1 MARSRVAMLESA
13 NAGKSPGEH
22 ASHHPLPLLRGRRE
36 RRRLARPR
44 LRLPRADA
52 DAGSR
57 RQDRPRR
64 DGAGRRRRHDGLSG
78 PRLPEPEAT
87 RADDAERLRVRR
99 RRGRALRGRPEG
111 RGKDLRGAEG
121 PVLRRPSLR
130 SRGSR
135 GPPVVLRPARARRG
149 ARPDDAPVSRI
160 PGEFAPPTRLLLG
173 PGPSEV
179 HPRVLRAMA
188 APLLGHLDPAFI
200 AMMEDVKTMLRT
212 VFASANPLTFPI
224 SGTGSAG
231 MEACVVNLVE
241 PGDEVVVGVN
251 GVFGTRMADV
261 GGGAGGRVL
270 RVEAP
275 WGRVVR
281 AEQVE
286 AALRNSSR
294 PKLVA
299 LVHAETSTGAWQP
312 LADAARLAH
321 AHGALFLADCVTS
334 LGGAPVEIDA
344 WGVDA
349 AYSGTQKCLSCPPGL
364 APVTFGPRAIEVM
377 ERRTTKVRS
386 WYLDVTLLRQYWGEE
401 RVYHHTAP
409 ISMNY
414 ALREALRLVLE
425 EGLEVRFARHRRNH

>member
-1 MARSRVAMLESA
+1 VSA
-13 NAGKSPGEH
+13 
-22 ASHHPLPLLRGRRE
+22 
-36 RRRLARPR
+36 
-44 LRLPRADA
+44 
-52 DAGSR
+52 
-57 RQDRPRR
+57 
-64 DGAGRRRRHDGLSG
+64 
-78 PRLPEPEAT
+78 
-87 RADDAERLRVRR
+87 
-99 RRGRALRGRPEG
+99 
-111 RGKDLRGAEG
+111 
-121 PVLRRPSLR
+121 
-130 SRGSR
+130 
-135 GPPVVLRPARARRG
+135 
-149 ARPDDAPVSRI
+149 I
-160 PGEFAPPTRLLLG
+160 PGEFAPPSRLLLG

-200 AMMEDVKTMLRT
+200 AMMEDVKTMLRA
-212 VFASANPLTFPI
+212 VFATANPLTFPI

-241 PGDEVVVGVN
+241 PGDEVVIGVN

-261 GGGAGGRVL
+261 VERAGGRVL

-275 WGRVVR
+275 WGRIVR

-344 WGVDA
+344 WEIDV

-364 APVTFGPRAIEVM
+364 APVTFGPRAVEAM
-377 ERRTTKVRS
+377 ERRTTKARS
-386 WYLDVTLLRQYWGEE
+386 WYLDATLLRQYW
-401 RVYHHTAP
+401 V
-409 ISMNY
+409 
-414 ALREALRLVLE
+414 
-425 EGLEVRFARHRRNH
+425 